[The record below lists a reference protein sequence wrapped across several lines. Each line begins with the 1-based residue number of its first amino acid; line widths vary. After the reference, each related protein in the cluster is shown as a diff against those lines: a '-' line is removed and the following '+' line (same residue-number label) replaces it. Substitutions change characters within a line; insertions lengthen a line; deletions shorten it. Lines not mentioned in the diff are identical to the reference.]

1 MGAFAADRI
10 QILQP
15 FDPAVSETVCFPIP
29 DNCWLESA
37 ELIMDA
43 AISSGSLLFTLLA
56 RPGARVWVTAFTFN
70 TANYGTANVLV
81 PVIPTAAGHRFGIPD
96 GGAIQMGFTTGAPVG
111 PTKGSLLLT
120 LARASQDTPLS

>member
-56 RPGARVWVTAFTFN
+56 RPGARVRGADDTIMS
-70 TANYGTANVLV
+70 LV
-81 PVIPTAAGHRFGIPD
+81 V
-96 GGAIQMGFTTGAPVG
+96 GGRQREPARG
-111 PTKGSLLLT
+111 PGPRGSNECGN
-120 LARASQDTPLS
+120 